1 VKVIVGLGNPGK
13 RYANTPHNVGF
24 DVADEL
30 ADRVQAGF
38 RRGLRFKAR
47 IAQGTHERETLLLV
61 KPQTY
66 MNNSGEAVGA
76 IVRYRKLD
84 VSDTV
89 VIVDDADLAFGR
101 LRIRPGGSSGG
112 HRGLQSIIRHLG
124 SDAFARVRV
133 GIGRRKAGEHLI
145 AHVLSPFGER
155 EREQVARIV
164 SRAADAVMRLLEAGV
179 DAAMNDFNG
188 PPPDIGNGDTRGE
201 NH

>member
-13 RYANTPHNVGF
+13 RYADTPHNVGF

-30 ADRVQAGF
+30 ADRFQARF
-38 RRGLRFKAR
+38 RRSLRFKAR
-47 IAQGTHERETLLLV
+47 IAQGTHGRETLLLV

-76 IVRYRKLD
+76 VVRYRKLE

-89 VIVDDADLAFGR
+89 VIVDDADLGLGR
-101 LRIRPGGSSGG
+101 LRIRPGGGSGG

-124 SDAFARVRV
+124 SDTFARVRV
-133 GIGRRKAGEHLI
+133 GIGRRRPGEQLT
-145 AHVLSPFGER
+145 AHVLSPFAKQ
-155 EREQVARIV
+155 EREQVARTV
-164 SRAADAVMRLLEAGV
+164 QRAADAVQLLLEEGV

-188 PPPDIGNGDTRGE
+188 PPPDIGDGDTRGE